1 MLNDLRGNVYPAVS
15 SCLYI
20 NEVSRNAV
28 LWQRVFGH
36 ADFALMFWSTTAAT
50 SIYLTIGIIAKIQYM
65 RRQLHKV
72 RGGECYSP
80 FLSTTAAVVES
91 GLLSTIFQ
99 ICMLAA
105 YARDNTVN
113 LIFLGVTVQ
122 TNVCRYQRLLCATRL
137 MPISFSSLSRCYS
150 SSSEWLKTVHGR
162 YRRGEG

>member
-1 MLNDLRGNVYPAVS
+1 MLNDLRRSVYPIVS

-20 NEVSRNAV
+20 NEVPRNVV
-28 LWQRVFGH
+28 LWQSVFGH

-65 RRQLHKV
+65 RQQLHKV
-72 RGGECYSP
+72 HGRERYSP
-80 FLSTTAAVVES
+80 FLSTNAAVVES
-91 GLLSTIFQ
+91 ALLSTIFQ

-105 YARDNTVN
+105 YARNNTVN

-122 TNVCRYQRLLCATRL
+122 TNVCRYQRLLPARL
-137 MPISFSSLSRCYS
+137 ISISFSSLSRRYS